1 MATAPLLPPAAATA
15 RLALE
20 ARIAAADVT
29 RLRHILLRELP
40 IRLEVPSIRIAVAV
54 TAGSDAV
61 GVAVLRRDGRLV
73 AVAGSKA
80 DALAD
85 PPGWLTARVQEI
97 EAAP

>member
-1 MATAPLLPPAAATA
+1 MTTAPLLPPAAATA

-40 IRLEVPSIRIAVAV
+40 IRLGLPAERVAVAIV
-54 TAGSDAV
+54 AGSDPV
-61 GVAVLRRDGRLV
+61 GVAVLRRDGSLV